1 MFTANPINISIESR
15 TRILKGEPMLDNT
28 QELVIISK
36 RDYLEMEKAK
46 NNAEYLAKLDKS
58 RAQFERGETI
68 SFTMDELEAM
78 EAADWKPTQKVLDF
92 LERTRHE

>member
-46 NNAEYLAKLDKS
+46 NNAEYLAKLEKS

-78 EAADWKPTQKVLDF
+78 EAEDWKPTQKVLDF
-92 LERTRHE
+92 LERKRHE

>member
-58 RAQFERGETI
+58 RAQFEREIGR
-68 SFTMDELEAM
+68 AH
-78 EAADWKPTQKVLDF
+78 V
-92 LERTRHE
+92 

>member
-78 EAADWKPTQKVLDF
+78 EAEDWKPTQKVLDF

>member
-58 RAQFERGETI
+58 RAQFER
-68 SFTMDELEAM
+68 SRRLEANSKS
-78 EAADWKPTQKVLDF
+78 AGFFRKDAT
-92 LERTRHE
+92 